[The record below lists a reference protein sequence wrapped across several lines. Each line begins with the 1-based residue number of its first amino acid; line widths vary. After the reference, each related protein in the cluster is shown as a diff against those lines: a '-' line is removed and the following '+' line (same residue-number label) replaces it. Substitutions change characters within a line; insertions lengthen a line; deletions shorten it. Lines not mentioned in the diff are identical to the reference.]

1 MRSHRDHRIGHLF
14 RSNSDFHLLI
24 FDLICVFTALGAYT
38 VNKCFANILN
48 CVFMRS
54 YFNDIMAGVLFP
66 AYINIWL
73 ILKPCRLSGYIPL
86 LLCTLAVGC
95 FWEYVTPVYHP
106 QSVSDKWDIAAYLAG
121 TLLYCFV
128 NSKAIKKSPSS
139 AESRQ

>member
-1 MRSHRDHRIGHLF
+1 MRSHRNHRIRHLF
-14 RSNSDFHLLI
+14 RCNSDFHLLI

-38 VNKCFANILN
+38 VNKYFADILKS
-48 CVFMRS
+48 VFMRN
-54 YFNDIMAGVLFP
+54 YFNDVMAGLLFP
-66 AYINIWL
+66 AYINILL
-73 ILKPCRLSGYIPL
+73 ILKPARLSGYIPL